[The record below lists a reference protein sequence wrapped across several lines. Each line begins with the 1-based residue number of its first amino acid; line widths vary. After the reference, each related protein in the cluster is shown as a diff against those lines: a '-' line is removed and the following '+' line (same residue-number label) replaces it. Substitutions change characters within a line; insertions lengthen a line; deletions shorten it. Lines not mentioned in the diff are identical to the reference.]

1 MKKSIIHITIVSDVV
16 CPWCYIGKRRLEK
29 AMEWNKDRFEFVVRY
44 EPFELNPELPIEGT
58 LLKQHLVQKFGS
70 LETYNQIV
78 DHVTQVAAK
87 EGLSFDFI
95 NQHISP
101 NTRKAHQLLAFA
113 ATEGK
118 QAKLKEAF
126 LSAYFE
132 KGIDL
137 SNTENLIDIAL
148 TAGLPSS
155 ATREV
160 LSENL
165 FYDQVVEEE
174 NRNQQRGIRGVPF
187 YIINQHYGL
196 SGAQPPEVFSKVFAE
211 IESSHETAP
220 REGCDVVTGD
230 C

>member
-1 MKKSIIHITIVSDVV
+1 MKKATISMTIVSDVV

-29 AMEWNKDRFEFVVRY
+29 AMEWNKDRFDFIVRY
-44 EPFELNPELPIEGT
+44 VPFELNPELPIEGIH
-58 LLKQHLVQKFGS
+58 LKQHLVQKFGS
-70 LETYNQIV
+70 LERYNQIV
-78 DHVTQVAAK
+78 DHVTQVAAQ
-87 EGLSFDFI
+87 EGLNFDFTI
-95 NQHISP
+95 QHMSP

-118 QAKLKEAF
+118 QAELKEAF

-137 SNTENLIDIAL
+137 TKTENLIDIAL
-148 TAGLPSS
+148 TAGLPSN
-155 ATREV
+155 AAREV

-165 FYDQVVEEE
+165 YYDQVAEEE
-174 NRNQQRGIRGVPF
+174 SRNHERGIRGVPF

-211 IESSHETAP
+211 IESTQGTAP
-220 REGCDVVTGD
+220 RDGCDVVPGD